1 MCLYVT
7 HLEPEVAD
15 KDIVWYK
22 LVKRSKIKGIYK
34 SSFQRFEYIIRRLYT
49 NNINIRFVNKI
60 VKTWCLTYPYL
71 MYSIDE
77 GMFHSYKSRL
87 CPVILSPLPSCALL
101 KCIIPKGAYYFE
113 GYFDDSP
120 SYASSQIKILEE
132 IWNGM
137 IMY

>member
-1 MCLYVT
+1 MCLFLN
-7 HLEPEVAD
+7 HLIPKIAD
-15 KDIVWYK
+15 KDIVCYK
-22 LVKRSKIKGIYK
+22 LVKRTKIKGIYK

-49 NNINIRFVNKI
+49 NNINIRFINKI

-71 MYSIDE
+71 MYNIDE
-77 GMFHSYKSRL
+77 GMFHSYKSNL
-87 CPVILSPLPSCALL
+87 IPILSPLPSCALL

-132 IWNGM
+132 IK
-137 IMY
+137 I

>member
-7 HLEPEVAD
+7 HLEPEIAD
-15 KDIVWYK
+15 KDIVCYK
-22 LVKRSKIKGIYK
+22 LVKRTKIKGIYK

-60 VKTWCLTYPYL
+60 VNTWCLTYPYL
-71 MYSIDE
+71 MYNIDE
-77 GMFHSYKSRL
+77 GMFHSYESNL
-87 CPVILSPLPSCALL
+87 IPILSPLPSCALL

-132 IWNGM
+132 IK
-137 IMY
+137 I

>member
-1 MCLYVT
+1 MCLFLN
-7 HLEPEVAD
+7 HLIPKIAD
-15 KDIVWYK
+15 KDIICYK
-22 LVKRSKIKGIYK
+22 YVKRTKVKGVYK
-34 SSFQRFEYIIRRLYT
+34 ASIQRFEYIIRRLYT

-71 MYSIDE
+71 MYNIDE

-113 GYFDDSP
+113 GYFDNSP

-132 IWNGM
+132 IK
-137 IMY
+137 I

>member
-7 HLEPEVAD
+7 HLEPEIAD
-15 KDIVWYK
+15 KDIVCYK
-22 LVKRSKIKGIYK
+22 LVKRTKIKGIYK

-132 IWNGM
+132 IK
-137 IMY
+137 I

>member
-7 HLEPEVAD
+7 HLEPEIAD
-15 KDIVWYK
+15 KDIVCYK
-22 LVKRSKIKGIYK
+22 LVKRTKIKGIYK

-77 GMFHSYKSRL
+77 GMFHSYKSNL
-87 CPVILSPLPSCALL
+87 TPILSPLPSCALL

-113 GYFDDSP
+113 GYFDNSP

-132 IWNGM
+132 IK
-137 IMY
+137 I

>member
-7 HLEPEVAD
+7 HLEPKIAD
-15 KDIVWYK
+15 KDIVCYK
-22 LVKRSKIKGIYK
+22 LVKRTKIKGIYK

-71 MYSIDE
+71 MYNIDE
-77 GMFHSYKSRL
+77 GVFHSYKSRL
-87 CPVILSPLPSCALL
+87 CPIILSPLPSCALL

-113 GYFDDSP
+113 GYFGNYS

-132 IWNGM
+132 IK
-137 IMY
+137 I

>member
-1 MCLYVT
+1 MCLDIN
-7 HLEPEVAD
+7 HLKPKIAD
-15 KDIVWYK
+15 KDVVCYK
-22 LVKRSKIKGIYK
+22 LVKRTKIKGIYK
-34 SSFQRFEYIIRRLYT
+34 SSFQGFEYIIRRLYT

-77 GMFHSYKSRL
+77 GMFHSYESRL

-132 IWNGM
+132 I
-137 IMY
+137 

>member
-1 MCLYVT
+1 MCLFLN
-7 HLEPEVAD
+7 HLIPKIAD
-15 KDIVWYK
+15 KDIVCYK
-22 LVKRSKIKGIYK
+22 LVKRTKIKGIYK
-34 SSFQRFEYIIRRLYT
+34 SSFQGFEYIIRRLYT

-77 GMFHSYKSRL
+77 GMFHSYESRL

-132 IWNGM
+132 I
-137 IMY
+137 